1 MSSQPDQLPPFP
13 VDDFT
18 LDALDHSLNGAFEV
32 DAEGNQKLVGADYSF
47 WQFLNFMSGYDESRL
62 QPTDDPEVNLYNG
75 QVYFPTDIIRS
86 LIHEVRRLRNPV
98 VA

>member
-1 MSSQPDQLPPFP
+1 MSSQPDQLGPFP

-18 LDALDHSLNGAFEV
+18 LDALEHSLNGVMEV
-32 DAEGNQKLVGADYSF
+32 DEEGNHHVVGADYSF
-47 WQFLNFMSGYDESRL
+47 WQFINFMSGYDESRL
-62 QPTDDPEVNLYNG
+62 TPTEDPEVNIYNG

-98 VA
+98 AA